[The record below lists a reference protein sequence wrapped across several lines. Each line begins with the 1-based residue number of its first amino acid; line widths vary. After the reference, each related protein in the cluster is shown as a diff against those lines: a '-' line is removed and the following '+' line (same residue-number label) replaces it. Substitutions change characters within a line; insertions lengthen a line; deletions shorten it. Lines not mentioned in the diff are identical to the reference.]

1 MASVY
6 STLVEKVIRKFQL
19 REQHTESGEFFQKS
33 GFSHPFITIA
43 REPGSGGHPIG
54 KLVSERLRFQFVD
67 EELIE
72 EVAKSTKKRKDV
84 LQDIDERGR
93 TVIQDLVQGIMNP
106 EYVSD
111 ITFISE
117 LSKVILSYAYKG
129 NVVIL
134 GRGSNFMTPFAQGL
148 HVRITA
154 PYPVRLQ
161 RAIDFE
167 VHSPT
172 KAKEILSKYQ
182 KDRKDFV
189 KQYLRKDIEDSDFY
203 DLTLNTT
210 YFSPEQ
216 SADLII
222 QAFNSKFSP
231 MKKLHGLLNR
241 RG

>member
-1 MASVY
+1 MTSVY
-6 STLVEKVIRKFQL
+6 STLVEKVIRRFQL
-19 REQHTESGEFFQKS
+19 REQHAKLGQFFQKS

-54 KLVSERLRFQFVD
+54 KAVAERLGFQFVD

-111 ITFISE
+111 LTFMSE

-129 NVVIL
+129 KVVIL

-154 PYPVRLQ
+154 PYQVRLQ

-167 VHSPT
+167 GHTPT
-172 KAKEILSKYQ
+172 KAKDVLFKHQ

-189 KQYLRKDIEDSDFY
+189 KQYLRKDIEDADFY
-203 DLTLNTT
+203 DITLNTT
-210 YFSPEQ
+210 YFSPDQ
-216 SADLII
+216 SADLIV
-222 QAFNSKFSP
+222 QAFNAKFYP
-231 MKKLHGLLNR
+231 MKKLHGFLKR
-241 RG
+241 S

>member
-1 MASVY
+1 MTSIY
-6 STLVEKVIRKFQL
+6 STLVEKVMSRFQL
-19 REQHTESGEFFQKS
+19 REDHTEVRAFFPKT
-33 GFSHPFITIA
+33 GFSHPFVTIA

-54 KLVSERLRFQFVD
+54 RIVADRLHFHFVD

-84 LQDIDERGR
+84 LLDVDEKGR
-93 TVIQDLVQGIMNP
+93 TVIQDLVQGIINP

-111 ITFISE
+111 LTFVTE
-117 LSKVILSYAYKG
+117 LTKVILSYAYKG

-134 GRGSNFMTPFAQGL
+134 GRGSNFITPFAQGL

-167 VHSPT
+167 GHSPSR
-172 KAKEILSKYQ
+172 AREVISKYQ

-189 KQYLRKDIEDSDFY
+189 KQYLRKDIEDGDFY

-222 QAFNSKFSP
+222 QAYNAKFSP
-231 MKKLHGLLNR
+231 MRKLQNLIKR
-241 RG
+241 SR